1 MTEFQDRVNDDK
13 LPMSDSD
20 PLNTENAAVEE
31 EQERAVSAMDNRQ
44 EKLNCLH
51 GFLSLRRMFYLV
63 GYSVGR
69 YPHAYLVVALL
80 ISINSLGMYNMVL
93 KDRIRDGYT
102 PTNAP
107 SRYETDVLR
116 EFYNI
121 SGDPAMTIMILMPK
135 NGTTMHAKENLDE
148 AEKLSKFFLNEFN
161 GTRDGRVLR
170 FSELCEPYCQI
181 NKVFELYKSA
191 YDDQYK
197 LFTGEQRLS
206 KSTNLS
212 YPLATMNGF
221 DIHLERSL
229 FGVELNP
236 KSEDNT
242 TDLAL
247 DLPPHRVIT
256 NMKHVE
262 VIVFIFRGD
271 RDSAEKEKD
280 LSKWELDAYE
290 WSLNEYKSDIVDVQ
304 IVGTD
309 VLDNE
314 MMKDGRRLTPF
325 FAAGFGFEITFVSLC
340 VILTAVYHNCLD
352 QGKLLISLGAVL
364 CPILAITSTYGIV
377 SIIGLRVNSFM
388 LVMPFLVMGI
398 GSLLFCFF
406 SSLRLN
412 ISFESER
419 KLHLFK
425 KRVLFRKPKFI
436 GVDSCFLMIHS
447 WQKERRAQ
455 ESGTGNRL
463 GMVYESVGPSITIT
477 SLTDFLSFA
486 IGALAPTPETR
497 LFCIASSIALAL
509 TYILQLVL
517 FGPIL
522 AVATKY
528 EHKTTSTNNSKWRK
542 WVLNVSEYRRGFN
555 IMSFQLKACWKR
567 CINIY
572 CKILSH
578 KVFAVFVM
586 LGTACYWYFAIYGL
600 MTMKTRLD
608 AVKILPKDSPLQR
621 PNLVLTNLVWANY
634 HPVTILV
641 NAPLDLEN
649 RHQMT
654 RYWNMVDEFER
665 MHNCKGKASTL
676 LWLRDYVKFF
686 YYGEPFDLF
695 AFLGLSTPEVQE
707 EINPYEVYKSSSELF
722 MLSISGQYY
731 NCKTTRISQIPLLQT
746 LGQDIIKLDRFMM
759 NVAYDNTSSW
769 DTRIQLMTDWRKV
782 AHNYSDLNITVW
794 EPNGMFVDQMLSLGR
809 TATQT
814 GIWTLVCMAVVCAIF
829 IPNPCSIITATFSIA
844 SITTGVMGFLSLWSF
859 DLDPVVMAAVL
870 MSIGL
875 SVDFIAHVAYHF
887 QLAHR
892 KEIRNGKI
900 KKIPLKGSTERL
912 EHTLGAV
919 AWPMIQAGV
928 STICCILPLLFRA
941 SYSPS
946 VFVAAIFL
954 VVTFGMLHG
963 LLILPTFLA
972 ALPESV
978 TTANCYRVFL
988 SSSSERSCRY
998 VPRRDSTNSIEMQKM
1013 ERKDSLLK

>member
-1 MTEFQDRVNDDK
+1 MTEDRVVNDDK
-13 LPMSDSD
+13 LQVSDSD
-20 PLNTENAAVEE
+20 PLNTENAVAEE
-31 EQERAVSAMDNRQ
+31 EQERAVSGLDNRQ

-51 GFLSLRRMFYLV
+51 GFLSLRRLFYLI

-80 ISINSLGMYNMVL
+80 ISINSLGMYTMVL

-135 NGTTMHAKENLDE
+135 NGTSMHAKENLDE

-170 FSELCEPYCQI
+170 FAELCEPYCQI

-191 YDDQYK
+191 FDDQYK
-197 LFTGEQRLS
+197 LFTTEKRIS

-236 KSEDNT
+236 KPEDNT
-242 TDLAL
+242 TEISL
-247 DLPPHRVIT
+247 DLPPHRIIT

-377 SIIGLRVNSFM
+377 SILGMRTNSFM
-388 LVMPFLVMGI
+388 LVMPFLVMG
-398 GSLLFCFF
+398 
-406 SSLRLN
+406 
-412 ISFESER
+412 
-419 KLHLFK
+419 
-425 KRVLFRKPKFI
+425 I

-522 AVATKY
+522 AIATKY

-542 WVLNVSEYRRGFN
+542 W
-555 IMSFQLKACWKR
+555 LKACWKR

-572 CKILSH
+572 CKILSN
-578 KVFAVFVM
+578 KFFAVTVM
-586 LGTACYWYFAIYGL
+586 LGTAIYWYFAIYGL

-634 HPVTILV
+634 HPVTILI

-649 RHQMT
+649 KHQMT
-654 RYWNMVDEFER
+654 RYWNMVEEFEN

-676 LWLRDYVKFF
+676 IWVRDYIKYF

-695 AFLGLSTPEVQE
+695 AFLGLSTPEVHE
-707 EINPYEVYKSSSELF
+707 EIDPYEANITTAKLPEFLKSPFFKHWASFIHYHYEE
-722 MLSISGQYY
+722 GV
-731 NCKTTRISQIPLLQT
+731 
-746 LGQDIIKLDRFMM
+746 IKLDRFMM

-829 IPNPCSIITATFSIA
+829 IPNPCSIITATVSIA

-998 VPRRDSTNSIEMQKM
+998 VPRRDSTNSIELQKI
-1013 ERKDSLLK
+1013 ERKDSLLN

>member
-1 MTEFQDRVNDDK
+1 MTEDRVVNDDDK
-13 LPMSDSD
+13 LQMSDND
-20 PLNTENAAVEE
+20 PLNGAAVEE
-31 EQERAVSAMDNRQ
+31 EQQERAVSAMDNRQ

-80 ISINSLGMYNMVL
+80 ISINSLGMYRMVL

-181 NKVFELYKSA
+181 NKVFELYKNA
-191 YDDQYK
+191 FDDQYK
-197 LFTGEQRLS
+197 LWTNEKSVS

-377 SIIGLRVNSFM
+377 SILGMRTNSFM
-388 LVMPFLVMGI
+388 LVMPFLVMG
-398 GSLLFCFF
+398 
-406 SSLRLN
+406 
-412 ISFESER
+412 
-419 KLHLFK
+419 
-425 KRVLFRKPKFI
+425 I

-528 EHKTTSTNNSKWRK
+528 EHKTTSTNNSKWRA
-542 WVLNVSEYRRGFN
+542 W
-555 IMSFQLKACWKR
+555 LKACWKR

-578 KVFAVFVM
+578 KLFAVVVM
-586 LGTACYWYFAIYGL
+586 VGTGIYWYFAIYGL

-649 RHQMT
+649 RQQMT

-695 AFLGLSTPEVQE
+695 AFLGLSTPEVHE
-707 EINPYEVYKSSSELF
+707 EIDPYEANITTAKLPEFLKSPFFKHWDSFIHYHYEE
-722 MLSISGQYY
+722 G
-731 NCKTTRISQIPLLQT
+731 K
-746 LGQDIIKLDRFMM
+746 IKLDRFMM

-782 AHNYSDLNITVW
+782 AHNYSDLNVTVW

-829 IPNPCSIITATFSIA
+829 IPNPCSIITATVSIA

-1013 ERKDSLLK
+1013 ERKDPLLN

>member
-1 MTEFQDRVNDDK
+1 MSEDRVEQHDK
-13 LPMSDSD
+13 QPMSDSD
-20 PLNTENAAVEE
+20 PLNTEKEHVLETEE
-31 EQERAVSAMDNRQ
+31 PERAVSAMDNRQ

-69 YPHAYLVVALL
+69 YPHAYLIVAFL
-80 ISINSLGMYNMVL
+80 ISINSLGMYRMVL

-135 NGTTMHAKENLDE
+135 NGTSMHAKANLDE
-148 AEKLSKFFLNEFN
+148 AEKLSKFFFNEFN
-161 GTRDGRVLR
+161 ASRDGRTLR
-170 FSELCEPYCQI
+170 FSQLCEPYCQI
-181 NKVFELYKSA
+181 NKVFDLYKSA
-191 YDDQYK
+191 YDEQYK
-197 LFTGEQRLS
+197 LFTTERRIS
-206 KSTNLS
+206 KSSNLS
-212 YPLATMNGF
+212 YPLATMSGF

-236 KSEDNT
+236 KTEENT
-242 TDLAL
+242 TKLTTSDM
-247 DLPPHRVIT
+247 PPHRIIT

-271 RDSAEKEKD
+271 RDSADKEKD
-280 LSKWELDAYE
+280 LSRWELDAYE
-290 WSLNEYKSDIVDVQ
+290 WSLNEHKSDIVEVQ

-377 SIIGLRVNSFM
+377 SILGMRTNSFM
-388 LVMPFLVMGI
+388 LVMPFLVMG
-398 GSLLFCFF
+398 
-406 SSLRLN
+406 
-412 ISFESER
+412 
-419 KLHLFK
+419 
-425 KRVLFRKPKFI
+425 I

-455 ESGTGNRL
+455 ASGTGNRL

-522 AVATKY
+522 AVATRY
-528 EHKTTSTNNSKWRK
+528 EHKTTTTSNCNWRK
-542 WVLNVSEYRRGFN
+542 W
-555 IMSFQLKACWKR
+555 LKACWKK
-567 CINIY
+567 CINVY
-572 CKILSH
+572 CKILSN
-578 KVFAVFVM
+578 KFFAVVVM
-586 LGTACYWYFAIYGL
+586 LGTAIYWYFAIYGL

-634 HPVTILV
+634 HPVTILI

-649 RHQMT
+649 RHQMD
-654 RYWNMVDEFER
+654 RYWNMVDEFEK

-676 LWLRDYVKFF
+676 SWLRDYIKFS
-686 YYGEPFDLF
+686 YHGEPFNLF
-695 AFLGLSTPEVQE
+695 AFFGLMTPEVYE
-707 EINPYEVYKSSSELF
+707 EVDPYQANITTAKLPEFLKSPFFKHWDSFIHYHYEE
-722 MLSISGQYY
+722 GV
-731 NCKTTRISQIPLLQT
+731 
-746 LGQDIIKLDRFMM
+746 IKLDRFMM

-782 AHNYSDLNITVW
+782 ANNYSDLNVTVW

-829 IPNPCSIITATFSIA
+829 IPNPCSIITATVSIA

-998 VPRRDSTNSIEMQKM
+998 VPRRDSTNSIELQKM
-1013 ERKDSLLK
+1013 ERKDSLLN

>member
-1 MTEFQDRVNDDK
+1 MNEDRAVQDEKLQMTADTR
-13 LPMSDSD
+13 
-20 PLNTENAAVEE
+20 PLNGEE
-31 EQERAVSAMDNRQ
+31 PEQEPERSLSALDNRQ

-51 GFLSLRRMFYLV
+51 GFLSLRRLFYLI
-63 GYSVGR
+63 GYSVGQ
-69 YPHAYLVVALL
+69 YPQAFLVVALL
-80 ISINSLGMYNMVL
+80 ISINSLGMYKMVL

-135 NGTTMHAKENLDE
+135 NGTSMHEKANLDE
-148 AEKLSKFFLNEFN
+148 AEKISKFFLNEFN
-161 GTRDGRVLR
+161 ATRDGRLLR
-170 FSELCEPYCQI
+170 FANLCEPYCQI
-181 NKVFELYKSA
+181 NKVFELYKNA
-191 YDDQYK
+191 FDEQYK
-197 LFTGEQRLS
+197 LYTSEKRIS

-221 DIHLERSL
+221 DIHLERSF
-229 FGVELNP
+229 FGVILNENSKIKKENNNNSTELAITN
-236 KSEDNT
+236 S
-242 TDLAL
+242 
-247 DLPPHRVIT
+247 LPPHRAIT

-271 RDSAEKEKD
+271 RDSVEKEKD

-290 WSLNEYKSDIVDVQ
+290 WSLNEHTSDIVEVQ

-325 FAAGFGFEITFVSLC
+325 FAAGFGFEITFVSVC

-352 QGKLLISLGAVL
+352 RGKLLISLGAVL

-377 SIIGLRVNSFM
+377 SVLGMRVNSFM
-388 LVMPFLVMGI
+388 LVMPFLVMG
-398 GSLLFCFF
+398 
-406 SSLRLN
+406 
-412 ISFESER
+412 
-419 KLHLFK
+419 
-425 KRVLFRKPKFI
+425 I

-455 ESGTGNRL
+455 KTGTGNRL

-522 AVATKY
+522 AIATKY
-528 EHKTTSTNNSKWRK
+528 EHKETSTNDSYWRK
-542 WVLNVSEYRRGFN
+542 R
-555 IMSFQLKACWKR
+555 LKTCWKK
-567 CINIY
+567 CINFY
-572 CKILSH
+572 CKILSN
-578 KVFAVFVM
+578 KFFAVTVM
-586 LGTACYWYFAIYGL
+586 LGTVCYWYFAIYGL

-634 HPVTILV
+634 HPVTIIV
-641 NAPLDLEN
+641 NSPVDLEN
-649 RHQMT
+649 RPQMS
-654 RYWNMVDEFER
+654 RFWDMVNDFER
-665 MHNCKGKASTL
+665 MHNCKGTESTL
-676 LWLRDYVKFF
+676 LWLRDYIKYF

-695 AFLGLSTPEVQE
+695 AFLGFSTPEVHP
-707 EINPYEVYKSSSELF
+707 EINPYEANITTKKIPEFLKSPFFKHWESFIHYHYEE
-722 MLSISGQYY
+722 GV
-731 NCKTTRISQIPLLQT
+731 
-746 LGQDIIKLDRFMM
+746 IKLDRFMM

-769 DTRIQLMTDWRKV
+769 DTRIELMTDWRKV
-782 AHNYSDLNITVW
+782 AANFSDLNVTVW
-794 EPNGMFVDQMLSLGR
+794 EPNGMFVDQMLSLEK

-829 IPNPCSIITATFSIA
+829 IPNPCSIITATVSIA

-892 KEIRNGKI
+892 KEIRNGRV

-972 ALPESV
+972 ALPESI

-998 VPRRDSTNSIEMQKM
+998 VPRRDSANSIELQKM
-1013 ERKDSLLK
+1013 EKKDFLLSS

>member
-1 MTEFQDRVNDDK
+1 MTEDRVVNDDDK
-13 LPMSDSD
+13 LQMSDND
-20 PLNTENAAVEE
+20 PLNGAAVEE
-31 EQERAVSAMDNRQ
+31 EQQERAVSAMDNRQ

-80 ISINSLGMYNMVL
+80 ISINSLGMYRMVL

-181 NKVFELYKSA
+181 NKVFELYKELFLKNA
-191 YDDQYK
+191 FDDQYK
-197 LFTGEQRLS
+197 LWTNEKSVS

-377 SIIGLRVNSFM
+377 SILGMRTNSFM
-388 LVMPFLVMGI
+388 LVMPFLVMG
-398 GSLLFCFF
+398 
-406 SSLRLN
+406 
-412 ISFESER
+412 
-419 KLHLFK
+419 
-425 KRVLFRKPKFI
+425 I

-528 EHKTTSTNNSKWRK
+528 EHKTTSTNNSKWRA
-542 WVLNVSEYRRGFN
+542 W
-555 IMSFQLKACWKR
+555 LKACWKR

-578 KVFAVFVM
+578 KLFAVVVM
-586 LGTACYWYFAIYGL
+586 IGTGIYWYFAIYGL

-649 RHQMT
+649 RQQMT

-695 AFLGLSTPEVQE
+695 AFLGLSTPEVHE
-707 EINPYEVYKSSSELF
+707 EIDPYEAKITTAKLPEFLKSPFFKHWDSFIHYHYEEWRKIETIQ
-722 MLSISGQYY
+722 ISFRG
-731 NCKTTRISQIPLLQT
+731 K
-746 LGQDIIKLDRFMM
+746 IKLDRFMM

-782 AHNYSDLNITVW
+782 AHNYSDLNVTVW

-829 IPNPCSIITATFSIA
+829 IPNPCSIITATVSIA

-887 QLAHR
+887 QVRNTSANKTFSLIPTPNLFIVIIITVGTSQRDSQRKNQKDPIERIHGTVRAHAR
-892 KEIRNGKI
+892 SCGMANDPGWCLNHLLHPSVVVPRAWSSAVKCPITLKI
-900 KKIPLKGSTERL
+900 FEN
-912 EHTLGAV
+912 
-919 AWPMIQAGV
+919 
-928 STICCILPLLFRA
+928 

-1013 ERKDSLLK
+1013 ERKDPLLN